1 MSILSTNIT
10 NLDPIEL
17 FWSSR
22 PDIRAFDTRAINE
35 LAEAGVI
42 TKHFVV
48 PDQIRHIYRGAF
60 ANDASDMIEE
70 ISLPSGVVV
79 HDEAFVGC
87 ENLQKVSFRGCGF
100 VHPSAFGLCPLITH
114 LEVPRGTTRFSKKS
128 LLANVALEELV
139 LFDTL
144 EKVDP
149 DIMAAVL
156 PGTLKRVTWNG
167 KLSRAFRLLLPH
179 NKGLLVK
186 ILKTRLLDSFKNA

>member
-1 MSILSTNIT
+1 MRAI
-10 NLDPIEL
+10 IEL
-17 FWSSR
+17 T
-22 PDIRAFDTRAINE
+22 D
-35 LAEAGVI
+35 AGVI
-42 TKHFVV
+42 TKRFVV

-70 ISLPSGVVV
+70 ISLPSGIVV

-128 LLANVALEELV
+128 LLANVALEELA
-139 LFDTL
+139 LPDTL
-144 EKVDP
+144 EKVGP
-149 DIMAAVL
+149 DIMSIIL
-156 PGTLKRVTWNG
+156 YPHRLKRVTWNG

-186 ILKTRLLDSFKNA
+186 ILKTRLLDSLKNVRTS